1 MKDWTTVIGALLPLL
16 GVLVGAALQ
25 YWFSRTAESR
35 KQIETLQ
42 RQSYADYLRAVAKV
56 AHAQSA
62 EARRTAVADAADAK
76 ARIAVY
82 GSAAVVEALAKLEE
96 AGPILDNPPSV
107 DCFLKLALAM
117 RSEGD
122 RPSIDALR
130 MVLVGGDR
138 RLRDRTL
145 PIDRSSH
152 DG

>member
-1 MKDWTTVIGALLPLL
+1 MIGALLPLL

-62 EARRTAVADAADAK
+62 EARRTAVAGAADAK

-82 GSAAVVEALAKLEE
+82 GSAAVVEALAKLDE
-96 AGPILDNPPSV
+96 AGPILDNPPIGGLLLETGCCNV
-107 DCFLKLALAM
+107 IG
-117 RSEGD
+117 R
-122 RPSIDALR
+122 RPTR
-130 MVLVGGDR
+130 
-138 RLRDRTL
+138 
-145 PIDRSSH
+145 H
-152 DG
+152 